1 MSQTTMKAPDL
12 ASPQEL
18 RAAFGR
24 FATGVVA
31 VTYEADGVRYGM
43 TVNSF
48 TSVSLDPALALVA
61 VRKESRA
68 REFLE
73 TGHYTINV
81 LAEEQLATGQYFAG
95 RPGDAEPAW
104 LTDGR
109 APRLEGALAFFEC
122 EPWAT
127 YDGGDH
133 ALVVGRVT
141 AFGHRPGPAG
151 AEPLLFFEGGWRRLD
166 VDRCA

>member
-1 MSQTTMKAPDL
+1 MSHKLIDAPPVADSG
-12 ASPQEL
+12 AL

-43 TVNSF
+43 TANSF

-61 VRKESRA
+61 VKKTSRA

-73 TGHYTINV
+73 TGYYTVNV
-81 LAEEQLATGQYFAG
+81 LAEQQLDTGLHFAG
-95 RPGDAEPAW
+95 RPGGAEVEW
-104 LTDGR
+104 LTTGR
-109 APRLEGALAFFEC
+109 SPRLAGALAYFEC

-133 ALVVGRVT
+133 VLVVGRIT
-141 AFGHRPGPAG
+141 AFGEGVEV
-151 AEPLLFFEGGWRRLD
+151 AEAAPLVFFEGAWRRLAAGA
-166 VDRCA
+166 CA

>member
-1 MSQTTMKAPDL
+1 MSQKLVEAYSVTDPYA
-12 ASPQEL
+12 L

-43 TVNSF
+43 TANSF

-61 VRKESRA
+61 VKRTSRA

-73 TGHYTINV
+73 TGHYTVNV
-81 LAEEQLATGQYFAG
+81 LAEEQLDTGLHFAG
-95 RPGDAEPAW
+95 RPGGPEVEW
-104 LTDGR
+104 VTTGR
-109 APRLEGALAFFEC
+109 SPRIAGALAYFEC

-133 ALVVGRVT
+133 VLVVGRVT
-141 AFGHRPGPAG
+141 AFGEGSG
-151 AEPLLFFEGGWRRLD
+151 AAEAAPLVFFEGAWRRLAAGA
-166 VDRCA
+166 CA